1 MMFMNDYDIDNATCR
16 FNPDTAKGKAARILA
31 AHRDAVDANS
41 DGWAHWRA
49 PVQAAK
55 RLMELLQGP
64 PISETTAA
72 AMLKRALPPIK
83 AFYTKHP
90 TIPRPEVLK

>member
-1 MMFMNDYDIDNATCR
+1 MMFMSDYDIDNATCR
-16 FNPDTAKGKAARILA
+16 FNP
-31 AHRDAVDANS
+31 
-41 DGWAHWRA
+41 
-49 PVQAAK
+49 
-55 RLMELLQGP
+55 
-64 PISETTAA
+64 TTAT